1 MLALEEIMEIIEDIL
16 KQRTIVLNH
25 KDQCIQNIIAFVLL
39 IHNNFFY
46 NLVILI
52 LFDWLNLVNLNG
64 LCGNQFSNIEAV
76 VSFDNKFV

>member
-1 MLALEEIMEIIEDIL
+1 MFALEEKMEIIEDIL

-52 LFDWLNLVNLNG
+52 LFDWLNLVNLNS

-76 VSFDNKFV
+76 VSFDNEFV